1 MEGYCMKNYTYLV
14 SFFVLVGL
22 QSIHQLQAE
31 TNNTQEIELI
41 KKEETALN
49 NLKAASAQKNVPT
62 VIKVLKNDIITLA
75 ESYSA
80 KFHEELANMVSKEQS
95 KQTATQGKTTAALQ
109 KLENFARIIGTL
121 LKELLNNQQ
130 PEIIVLHNQLKQI
143 EQDAARALQIAFA
156 RAQGW

>member
-14 SFFVLVGL
+14 SIFILITSQVVG
-22 QSIHQLQAE
+22 QLKAE
-31 TNNTQEIELI
+31 TNNPEQFKLI
-41 KKEETALN
+41 KKEEIVLN
-49 NLKAASAQKNVPT
+49 NLKTATQKSVQT
-62 VIKVLKNDIITLA
+62 VIEVLKNDIIPMA
-75 ESYSA
+75 ESYSG

-109 KLENFARIIGTL
+109 KLENFVRIISTL